1 MAIEKAYPSNPDVVI
16 YATINSLQMWG
27 ELLKEADKT
36 QLSRMV
42 EHLETWASKRA
53 RQQVTSSDIAFI

>member
-1 MAIEKAYPSNPDVVI
+1 
-16 YATINSLQMWG
+16 MWR

-42 EHLETWASKRA
+42 EHLETWASKRI